1 MCSMIDTNLIC
12 IKPKEHYVALKRKT
26 HYYLDSIY
34 KNNYAPRHK
43 IGSCSFL
50 YKTLRP
56 TSYQDFYEKYINYL
70 PNVDA
75 KYRGRSIEEISIMSK
90 DFEDKAKNYF
100 KDTEII
106 QNLTFEDF
114 FDLLILHIIIETYD
128 GHFAEEHY
136 KNLYHKLG
144 YEIIEPNDN
153 DDALRGI
160 DFIIKG
166 KKNHQHFIQVKPRSF
181 ATSTSS
187 TSYDRANHF
196 HKEKLIKERYGN
208 DSMLEFIFY
217 EKDDIENNI
226 LTYMLNDNKIRF
238 SLSDVSELNGDPKYP
253 SKKDFQ
259 KQFKM
264 VSM

>member
-1 MCSMIDTNLIC
+1 MIEPNLIF

-26 HYYLDSIY
+26 HYYLDNIY
-34 KNNYAPRHK
+34 KKNYAPRHK

-50 YKTLRP
+50 YKALKP
-56 TSYQDFYEKYINYL
+56 VSYQDFYEKYINYL

-75 KYRGRSIEEISIMSK
+75 KYRGRSLEEIITMAK
-90 DFEDKAKNYF
+90 DFENKAKNSF
-100 KDTEII
+100 KDIEII
-106 QNLTFEDF
+106 QNMTFEDF

-128 GHFAEEHY
+128 GHIAEEHY

-166 KKNHQHFIQVKPRSF
+166 KNNHQHFIQVKPRSF

-187 TSYDRANHF
+187 TAYDRANHF
-196 HKEKLIKERYGN
+196 NKEKLIKERYGN

-217 EKDDIENNI
+217 EGDDIDNNI
-226 LTYMLNDNKIRF
+226 
-238 SLSDVSELNGDPKYP
+238 
-253 SKKDFQ
+253 
-259 KQFKM
+259 
-264 VSM
+264 

>member
-1 MCSMIDTNLIC
+1 M
-12 IKPKEHYVALKRKT
+12 A
-26 HYYLDSIY
+26 
-34 KNNYAPRHK
+34 
-43 IGSCSFL
+43 
-50 YKTLRP
+50 
-56 TSYQDFYEKYINYL
+56 
-70 PNVDA
+70 
-75 KYRGRSIEEISIMSK
+75 K
-90 DFEDKAKNYF
+90 DFENKAKNSF
-100 KDTEII
+100 KDIEII

-128 GHFAEEHY
+128 GHIAEEHY

-166 KKNHQHFIQVKPRSF
+166 KNNHQHFIQVKPRSF

-187 TSYDRANHF
+187 TAYDRANHF
-196 HKEKLIKERYGN
+196 NKEKLIKERYGN

-217 EKDDIENNI
+217 ERDDIDNNI
-226 LTYMLNDNKIRF
+226 LTYVVSDNKIRF
-238 SLSDVSELNGDPKYP
+238 SLSDVSELNGEPKYP

-259 KQFKM
+259 KQFKL